1 MKRALPIVLLPLLLA
16 LSLAPAAHAA
26 TGCSLRN
33 PHTDIRA
40 FFPGYTDFVVQYLTF
55 ARQHPSGSAEMM
67 RALDDALDPMFETE
81 DVPYTLYT
89 VRGQGETLGFVYG
102 TNQRGR
108 HGNLQVIAVTDA
120 AHVLQRVHLQT
131 LRSPHREALLDPA
144 YLAALAAEPLDG
156 WPRYADCYARGQCAG
171 VPVADPTGGPAE
183 DDHRAILRALAKLSL
198 LRTGLLRPGQPVAPR
213 DAAALAESIGN
224 HEAIELSR
232 ESDRAW
238 GFAPIARG
246 GLAPDEP
253 VLLVRRGGRTTAY
266 PASALRRVPALRDG
280 PLLISW
286 SETTG
291 TASVLQ
297 TDRALVPTADVLF
310 DLRLLRDPSEGGTW
324 APVLGRSVAG
334 PAAHAPQVPALLVP
348 ASVASAAAPW
358 ASLWTGAPAPP
369 ARSAV
374 RGPRALLVER
384 SVVPV
389 PPRGGLEL
397 LEGVGVVQTEAS
409 VSWVLGVPEGL
420 DLTGLQ
426 LDGDLLVHPATGRR
440 WTRLGRA
447 VGSMGPDLNWP
458 VQALLP
464 ATSAAALA
472 RP

>member
-1 MKRALPIVLLPLLLA
+1 
-16 LSLAPAAHAA
+16 
-26 TGCSLRN
+26 
-33 PHTDIRA
+33 
-40 FFPGYTDFVVQYLTF
+40 
-55 ARQHPSGSAEMM
+55 
-67 RALDDALDPMFETE
+67 
-81 DVPYTLYT
+81 
-89 VRGQGETLGFVYG
+89 
-102 TNQRGR
+102 
-108 HGNLQVIAVTDA
+108 
-120 AHVLQRVHLQT
+120 
-131 LRSPHREALLDPA
+131 
-144 YLAALAAEPLDG
+144 
-156 WPRYADCYARGQCAG
+156 
-171 VPVADPTGGPAE
+171 
-183 DDHRAILRALAKLSL
+183 
-198 LRTGLLRPGQPVAPR
+198 
-213 DAAALAESIGN
+213 
-224 HEAIELSR
+224 
-232 ESDRAW
+232 
-238 GFAPIARG
+238 
-246 GLAPDEP
+246 
-253 VLLVRRGGRTTAY
+253 
-266 PASALRRVPALRDG
+266 
-280 PLLISW
+280 
-286 SETTG
+286 
-291 TASVLQ
+291 
-297 TDRALVPTADVLF
+297 
-310 DLRLLRDPSEGGTW
+310 
-324 APVLGRSVAG
+324 VAG